1 MKARE
6 NDLDGPL
13 KIIWESRSGP
23 ETQRMPVNH
32 HAILAEEFCSQNIE
46 RADAAM
52 RSHVMYGRD
61 EVLNLAHP
69 AFITVHFFEPEP
81 FYFDDRL
88 GRAWLTTA

>member
-1 MKARE
+1 VKARE

-61 EVLNLAHP
+61 EVLQTLETLYP
-69 AFITVHFFEPEP
+69 R
-81 FYFDDRL
+81 DRL
-88 GRAWLTTA
+88 GVGL